1 MSRPLIAVPARF
13 STSASA
19 LRHRAEVGSRNL
31 MSAVFAA
38 GGDPLLVH
46 PSAPGA
52 QVSDAEVADRV
63 RWADGILLPGG
74 GDLSSRWSA
83 QPAHPSLY
91 DVDEEQDAFD
101 LALARV
107 ALARGVPLLAICRG
121 MQVVNVALGGT
132 LVLDMDTETEGDSAR
147 RHHRDHRHHISVEPG
162 SQLAGIVGARLD
174 ASCYHHQC
182 VAELGAGLRVTA
194 RAEEGVIEA
203 VELMTPQGWFQG
215 IQWHPE
221 DTWESDPSQV
231 AVLAALVSAAGSSAV
246 ETI

>member
-13 STSASA
+13 SASASA

-31 MSAVFAA
+31 LSAVFAA

-52 QVSDAEVADRV
+52 QVSEAEVADRV

-74 GDLSSRWSA
+74 GDLSSRWSG

-91 DVDEEQDAFD
+91 DVDEDQDAFD

-107 ALARGVPLLAICRG
+107 ALARGIPLLAICRG

-132 LVLDMDTETEGDSAR
+132 LVLDMDTQGDTPAR
-147 RHHRDHRHHISVEPG
+147 RHHRDHRHHISVVPG
-162 SQLAGIVGARLD
+162 SQLADTVGDVLD
-174 ASCYHHQC
+174 VSCYHHQC
-182 VAELGAGLRVTA
+182 VAELGSGLRVTA
-194 RAEEGVIEA
+194 HSEEGVIEA
-203 VELMTPQGWFQG
+203 VELESPLGWFQG
-215 IQWHPE
+215 VQWHPE
-221 DTWESDPSQV
+221 DTWESDPRQL
-231 AVLAALVSAAGSSAV
+231 AVVAALVSAASSSTV